1 MVASRAATRG
11 TAFVASAIVA
21 MIALLA
27 PRADALKIDF
37 PPDGKEC
44 ITEMSAAAG
53 DTFSGSF
60 MLIEDGA
67 RLSRWDGVFDLTVRD
82 ESRYVVYTARHT
94 SEHRFEFNSEKAGAH
109 EFCFTNLKSR
119 PVTLFYNAA
128 VGHHWSHD
136 AATHSHLS
144 DLERALQSL
153 RQVTGEVK
161 VEVRYQKAR
170 EVTQRR
176 TSETINGRVFGY
188 SMLESLALVGTA
200 LFQANYVKRMFSQK
214 TRGGGTMTGV

>member
-1 MVASRAATRG
+1 MVTSRSATRG
-11 TAFVASAIVA
+11 TAFLAPAIVA
-21 MIALLA
+21 LIALLA

-44 ITEMSAAAG
+44 ITEMSTVAG

-60 MLIEDGA
+60 MLIEEGA
-67 RLSRWDGVFDLTVRD
+67 VLKRWDGVFDLTVRD
-82 ESRYVVYTARHT
+82 ESRNVVYTARHT
-94 SEHRFEFNSEKAGAH
+94 TEHRFEFNSEKAGAH
-109 EFCFTNLKSR
+109 EFCFTNLKPR
-119 PVTLFYNAA
+119 PVVLFYNAA

-136 AATHSHLS
+136 AATHTHLS

-153 RQVTGEVK
+153 RQVTGEGK

-170 EVTQRR
+170 EATQRR

-200 LFQANYVKRMFSQK
+200 LFQANYVKRMFSRK
-214 TRGGGTMTGV
+214 TKVRGTMTGV